1 MACLYTT
8 SVAKMYDRVILKVP
22 SFPMRLLTACLVL
35 SCSLAASEDAM
46 KRAVELYQRTDYRG
60 SLQILARG
68 AAPEAAAMHL
78 TGKNY
83 FMLGDYKRAA
93 EFFDKAVA
101 MEPSNSDY
109 VLWLGR
115 AYGRRAETGGWFVA
129 GPNAAR
135 ARQCFEK
142 AVELD
147 PHNGEAMND
156 LFDYYL
162 NAPGFLGGGIEK
174 AEAIAKRIAHERPAE
189 SHFEQARLA
198 EKKKDY
204 HAAEVQLRSAM
215 DLAPRDPGR
224 ILDLARFLAAHGRIE
239 ESDALFSRAEEIA
252 PGDPRVEFARAKSYI
267 DSRRNL
273 DQARTLL
280 KKYLQS
286 DLTPDDP
293 PKQNAEKL
301 LGEAQARKTGG

>member
-1 MACLYTT
+1 MLYAP
-8 SVAKMYDRVILKVP
+8 V
-22 SFPMRLLTACLVL
+22 MRLLTACLVF
-35 SCSLAASEDAM
+35 SCSLLASGDAV
-46 KRAVELYQRTDYRG
+46 KRAAGLYQRTDYQG
-60 SLQILARG
+60 SLQILAQDPAPD
-68 AAPEAAAMHL
+68 AATLHL

-83 FMLGDYKRAA
+83 FMLGDYKKAT

-101 MEPSNSDY
+101 LAPSNSDY

-115 AYGRRAETGGWFVA
+115 AYGRRAETGGWFMA
-129 GPNAAR
+129 GPNASR

-142 AVELD
+142 AVALD

-174 AEAIAKRIAHERPAE
+174 AEAIAKRIARERPAE
-189 SHFEQARLA
+189 SHFEQAQLA

-204 HAAEVQLRSAM
+204 HAAEAQLRGAIE
-215 DLAPRDPGR
+215 LAPRDAGR
-224 ILDLARFLAAHGRIE
+224 ILDLARFLAAHGRAD
-239 ESDALFSRAEEIA
+239 ESDALFARAAKIA
-252 PGDPRVEFARAKSYI
+252 PNDPRVEFARAKSYI
-267 DSRRNL
+267 DAGRNL
-273 DQARTLL
+273 DQARKLL
-280 KKYLQS
+280 REYLLS

-301 LGEAQARKTGG
+301 LRTAMGG